1 MVRSQPVLQTYTI
14 GQLAAEAGVNVET
27 IRYYQRRKL
36 IHEPKRARGH
46 TRRYSGT
53 DAERLRFIKRAQG
66 MGFTLIEIEGLL
78 DLLATRSCSKTRE
91 IAATKLQFV
100 DDRIR
105 ELRKLRNEFARLLAE
120 CAANVD
126 EACCP
131 IIERLAR

>member
-27 IRYYQRRKL
+27 VRYYQRRKL
-36 IHEPKRARGH
+36 IHEPKRAPGH

-53 DAERLRFIKRAQG
+53 
-66 MGFTLIEIEGLL
+66 EGLL

-120 CAANVD
+120 CDANVD

-131 IIERLAR
+131 IIERFVR